1 MGQPA
6 PEIVAPAS
14 RQTRARLVAELLTA
28 LAMTAGR
35 GPVARAII
43 SEARLTGADRAAD
56 VGCGPGTAVREA
68 ARHGVPVTGIDPSPV
83 ALRLARLL
91 TRATADA
98 NITWIMGSAEPLP
111 LPDGSATVLWSVS
124 SVHHWDDQAAGLA
137 EVWRVLAPG
146 GRVLLA
152 ERLIRPGA
160 RGHASHGFT
169 RAQAEELARG
179 LASAGFAAVHS
190 KILTAGRRTMVVV
203 LADRAGPAQADP
215 AQAGPA
221 QADRAQAEPAQ
232 AGAAKAGREGQAD
245 PGSPTPRRPDSR

>member
-6 PEIVAPAS
+6 PEIIAPAS
-14 RQTRARLVAELLTA
+14 RQTPARLVAELLTA

-56 VGCGPGTAVREA
+56 IGCGPGTAVREA
-68 ARHGVPVTGIDPSPV
+68 ARHGVPVTGIDPSSV

-98 NITWIMGSAEPLP
+98 NITWIRGSAERLP
-111 LPDGSATVLWSVS
+111 LPDGSGTVLWSVS
-124 SVHHWDDQAAGLA
+124 SVHHWDDQAGGLA

-160 RGHASHGFT
+160 RGHAAHGFT
-169 RAQAEELARG
+169 RAQAEELARA

-203 LADRAGPAQADP
+203 LGDRAGPAQAEP

-221 QADRAQAEPAQ
+221 QAEPAQ
-232 AGAAKAGREGQAD
+232 AGRVQAGRGGQAD
-245 PGSPTPRRPDSR
+245 PGQPNPAQTG

>member
-6 PEIVAPAS
+6 PDIVAPAAS
-14 RQTRARLVAELLTA
+14 QARAQPVVELVTA

-43 SEARLTGADRAAD
+43 SEARLTAADRAAD
-56 VGCGPGTAVREA
+56 IGCGPGTAVREA
-68 ARHGVPVTGIDPSPV
+68 ARRGVPVTGIDPSSV

-91 TRATADA
+91 TRPSAGAS
-98 NITWIMGSAEPLP
+98 ITWMRGSAERLP

-124 SVHHWDDQAAGLA
+124 SVHHWADQAAGLA
-137 EVWRVLAPG
+137 EVRRVLAPS

-160 RGHASHGFT
+160 RGHATHGFT
-169 RAQAEELARG
+169 RAQAEDLARA
-179 LASAGFAAVHS
+179 LASAGFAAVRS

-203 LADRAGPAQADP
+203 RADQAS
-215 AQAGPA
+215 
-221 QADRAQAEPAQ
+221 RAQAVRAD
-232 AGAAKAGREGQAD
+232 GR
-245 PGSPTPRRPDSR
+245 SLRP